1 MLGNS
6 VSETT
11 CICRSLYS
19 RDNMEGNNNPYGDNS
34 NEGSVGA
41 DVIDPHV
48 IRSLNK
54 SELRKRVLF
63 YLKEIHPNFT
73 YLSELARNVRSD
85 PSNVL
90 GSLKGMGDRY
100 NSNSSLI
107 ELGLVEMKE
116 KGDSKYYRLSDHG
129 KEIVDMLEDYY
140 SV

>member
-1 MLGNS
+1 
-6 VSETT
+6 
-11 CICRSLYS
+11 
-19 RDNMEGNNNPYGDNS
+19 MEGNNNPYGDNS

-116 KGDSKYYRLSDHG
+116 K
-129 KEIVDMLEDYY
+129 EIQSITD
-140 SV
+140 